1 MKNLMKSSSP
11 ASDRSGFTLLEMIIA
26 MTLIS
31 IVLGLTVP
39 FFRTEVQAFGN
50 VAGRDDA
57 QQNARYGVSMID
69 RELRVAGVGVVD
81 PQPLI
86 VQAAPYAITF
96 NVDLITRDKNDRGAA
111 YYDPDIDPNA
121 AASMTKSSKITL
133 PLSAL
138 QYPFLAATDPDYSQN
153 TGVLSDA
160 ETISFWVAPD
170 PDPAAGGHVRSVPS
184 SERDAGNSRGEGA
197 GSTSRTSLCS
207 DISKPI
213 PLGQLVEIP
222 QNTLP
227 IYHSAPIHNSKAD
240 TAKSAL
246 TDSIRVVR
254 VRISGQF
261 TDRKGVKNVRPVE
274 TGVRIM
280 NAGLL
285 HFHTCGDPP
294 IFGAA
299 VVAVGSNNPSTK
311 VTVTWNSAVDQTSGE
326 KDVEQYSIYKRSN
339 ANPLF
344 GEPIASV
351 PGGTPTYSFTDTQV
365 TSGDQLV
372 YGIAAVDCG
381 GQSSAVNSA
390 PLVIVP

>member
-1 MKNLMKSSSP
+1 MKNLMKSSTQ
-11 ASDRSGFTLLEMIIA
+11 ASDRSGFTLLEMIIS

-31 IVLGLTVP
+31 ITLALTVP
-39 FFRTEVQAFGN
+39 FFRTEVQAIGN
-50 VAGRDDA
+50 TSGRDDA

-96 NVDLITRDKNDRGAA
+96 NVDLVSRDSSDRGAA
-111 YYDPDIDPNA
+111 YYDPDIDANA
-121 AASMTKSSKITL
+121 ASSLPKSSKITL
-133 PLSAL
+133 PLSAV
-138 QYPFLAATDPDYSQN
+138 QYPDSNYNQSAGA
-153 TGVLSDA
+153 LSEA
-160 ETISFWVAPD
+160 ETISYWVALD
-170 PDPAAGGHVRSVPS
+170 PDPSANGTYALFRRVNALPPTIVAKALILPT
-184 SERDAGNSRGEGA
+184 GEPA
-197 GSTSRTSLCS
+197 FRYFKADT
-207 DISKPI
+207 
-213 PLGQLVEIP
+213 LGQLVEIP

-227 IYHSAPIHNSKAD
+227 LYHSAAIHNSKAD

-254 VRISGQF
+254 VRITGQF
-261 TDRKGVKNVRPVE
+261 TDRKGVKNPRPVE

-294 IFGAA
+294 ILSSV
-299 VVAVGSNNPSTK
+299 VVATAFTVPSTK
-311 VTVTWNSAVDQTSGE
+311 VVVTWNSSVDQSSGE
-326 KDVEQYSIYKRSN
+326 KDVEQYSIYRRASST
-339 ANPLF
+339 ALF
-344 GEPIASV
+344 SEPVASI

-365 TSGDQLV
+365 QSGDQLI

-381 GQSSAVNSA
+381 GQSSAVMTA

>member
-1 MKNLMKSSSP
+1 MKNLMKSSTP

-26 MTLIS
+26 MTVMAIA
-31 IVLGLTVP
+31 LGLTVP

-50 VAGRDDA
+50 IAGRDDA
-57 QQNARYGVSMID
+57 QQNARYGVGMID

-96 NVDLITRDKNDRGAA
+96 NVDLVSRDINDRGAA

-121 AASMTKSSKITL
+121 AASLPRTSKITL
-133 PLSAL
+133 PLSL
-138 QYPFLAATDPDYSQN
+138 VQYPDSNYNQAA
-153 TGVLSDA
+153 GALSDA
-160 ETISFWVAPD
+160 ETISYWVALD
-170 PDPAAGGHVRSVPS
+170 PDPSAGGTYALFRRVNALPATVVAKALVLPT
-184 SERDAGNSRGEGA
+184 GEPA
-197 GSTSRTSLCS
+197 FRYFKADT
-207 DISKPI
+207 
-213 PLGQLVEIP
+213 LGQLVEIP
-222 QNTLP
+222 QNMLP
-227 IYHSAPIHNSKAD
+227 LYHSAAIHNSKAD

-254 VRISGQF
+254 VRITGQF
-261 TDRKGVKNVRPVE
+261 IDRKGVKNTRPIE

-294 IFGAA
+294 ILSSAIVA
-299 VVAVGSNNPSTK
+299 TASSVPSRQVV
-311 VTVTWNSAVDQTSGE
+311 VTWNSSVDQSSGE
-326 KDVEQYSIYKRSN
+326 KDVEQYSIYRRAS
-339 ANPLF
+339 ATPLF
-344 GEPIASV
+344 SEPLASI
-351 PGGTPTYSFTDTQV
+351 PSGSPTYAFTDTQV
-365 TSGDQLV
+365 QAGDQLV

-381 GQSSAVNSA
+381 GQSSAVQSA

>member
-1 MKNLMKSSSP
+1 MKNLMKSSTP
-11 ASDRSGFTLLEMIIA
+11 TSDRSGFTLLEMIIA
-26 MTLIS
+26 MTVMAIALA
-31 IVLGLTVP
+31 LTVP

-96 NVDLITRDKNDRGAA
+96 NVDLVTRDINDRGAA
-111 YYDPDIDPNA
+111 YYDPDVDPNG
-121 AASMTKSSKITL
+121 AASLPRTSKITL
-133 PLSAL
+133 PLSAV
-138 QYPFLAATDPDYSQN
+138 QYPDSNYSQAA
-153 TGVLSDA
+153 GVVSDA
-160 ETISFWVAPD
+160 ETVSYWVAPD
-170 PDPAAGGHVRSVPS
+170 PDPAANGTYALFRRVNALPPTVVAKALVLP
-184 SERDAGNSRGEGA
+184 AGEPAFRYFKA
-197 GSTSRTSLCS
+197 DT
-207 DISKPI
+207 
-213 PLGQLVEIP
+213 LGQLVEIP
-222 QNTLP
+222 QNLLP
-227 IYHSAPIHNSKAD
+227 IYHSAAIHNSKAD

-254 VRISGQF
+254 VRITGQF
-261 TDRKGVKNVRPVE
+261 IDRKGVKNARPIE

-294 IFGAA
+294 ILTSA
-299 VVAVGSNNPSTK
+299 VLATASSLPSRK
-311 VTVTWNSAVDQTSGE
+311 VVVTWISSVDQSSGE
-326 KDVEQYSIYKRSN
+326 KDVEQYSIYRRSS

-344 GEPIASV
+344 SEPIASI
-351 PGGTPTYSFTDTQV
+351 PSGSPNYAFTDTQV
-365 TSGDQLV
+365 QPGDQLV

-381 GQSSAVNSA
+381 GQSSAVQSA

>member
-1 MKNLMKSSSP
+1 MKNLMKSSTQDN
-11 ASDRSGFTLLEMIIA
+11 DRSGFTLLEMIIA
-26 MTLIS
+26 MTVMAIALA
-31 IVLGLTVP
+31 LTVP

-50 VAGRDDA
+50 IAGRDDA
-57 QQNARYGVSMID
+57 QQNARYGVTMID

-96 NVDLITRDKNDRGAA
+96 NVDLVSRDINDRGAT

-121 AASMTKSSKITL
+121 AASLPRTSKITL
-133 PLSAL
+133 PLSAV
-138 QYPFLAATDPDYSQN
+138 QYPDSSYNQAVGAPSE
-153 TGVLSDA
+153 A
-160 ETISFWVAPD
+160 ETVSFWVAPD
-170 PDPAAGGHVRSVPS
+170 PDPSANGTYALFRRVNAMPATVVAKALVLPT
-184 SERDAGNSRGEGA
+184 GEPA
-197 GSTSRTSLCS
+197 FRYFKADT
-207 DISKPI
+207 
-213 PLGQLVEIP
+213 LGQLVEIP
-222 QNTLP
+222 QNMLP
-227 IYHSAPIHNSKAD
+227 IYHSAAIHNSKAD

-254 VRISGQF
+254 VRITGQF
-261 TDRKGVKNVRPVE
+261 IDRKGVKNARPVE
-274 TGVRIM
+274 TGIRVM

-294 IFGAA
+294 IFSSP
-299 VVAVGSNNPSTK
+299 VVAVASNVPSTK
-311 VTVTWNSAVDQTSGE
+311 VVVTWNSAVDQSSGE
-326 KDVEQYSIYKRSN
+326 KDVEQYSIYRRSS

-344 GEPIASV
+344 TEPIASI
-351 PGGTPTYSFTDTQV
+351 PSGTPTYTFTDTQV
-365 TSGDQLV
+365 QSGNSFV

>member
-1 MKNLMKSSSP
+1 MKNPMNSSTP
-11 ASDRSGFTLLEMIIA
+11 AGERSGFTLLEMIIA
-26 MTLIS
+26 MTVMAIA
-31 IVLGLTVP
+31 LGLTVP

-50 VAGRDDA
+50 IAGRDDA
-57 QQNARYGVSMID
+57 AQNARYGVSMID

-81 PQPLI
+81 PQPLL

-96 NVDLITRDKNDRGAA
+96 NSDLVTRDINDRGAS
-111 YYDPDIDPNA
+111 YYDPDIDPNG
-121 AASMTKSSKITL
+121 AASLPKTSKITL
-133 PLSAL
+133 PLSAV
-138 QYPFLAATDPDYSQN
+138 QYPDSSYNQAV
-153 TGVLSDA
+153 GVPSDA
-160 ETISFWVAPD
+160 ETISYWVAAD
-170 PDPAAGGHVRSVPS
+170 PDPSANGTYALFRRVNALPPTVVAKALVLPPNEPVFRYFKA
-184 SERDAGNSRGEGA
+184 D
-197 GSTSRTSLCS
+197 T
-207 DISKPI
+207 
-213 PLGQLVEIP
+213 LGQLVEIP
-222 QNTLP
+222 QASLP

-254 VRISGQF
+254 IRITGQF
-261 TDRKGVKNVRPVE
+261 IDRKGVKNARPIE

-294 IFGAA
+294 VFSSPVTA
-299 VVAVGSNNPSTK
+299 VVSTVPSTK
-311 VTVTWNSAVDQTSGE
+311 VVVTWNSSVDQASGE
-326 KDVEQYSIYKRSN
+326 KDVEQYSIYRRSS

-344 GEPIASV
+344 SEPIASI
-351 PGGTPTYSFTDTQV
+351 PSGSATYTFTDTQV

>member
-1 MKNLMKSSSP
+1 MKNLMKSSTP
-11 ASDRSGFTLLEMIIA
+11 ARDRSGFTLLEMIIA
-26 MTLIS
+26 MTVMAIA
-31 IVLGLTVP
+31 LGLTVP

-50 VAGRDDA
+50 IAGRDDA
-57 QQNARYGVSMID
+57 QQNARYGVTMID

-96 NVDLITRDKNDRGAA
+96 NVDLVSRDINDRGAT

-121 AASMTKSSKITL
+121 AASLPKTSKITL
-133 PLSAL
+133 PLSAV
-138 QYPFLAATDPDYSQN
+138 QYPDSNYNQAV
-153 TGVLSDA
+153 GVPSEA
-160 ETISFWVAPD
+160 ETVSFWVAPD
-170 PDPAAGGHVRSVPS
+170 PDPSANGTYALFRRVNAMPATVVAKALVLPT
-184 SERDAGNSRGEGA
+184 GEPA
-197 GSTSRTSLCS
+197 FRYFKADT
-207 DISKPI
+207 
-213 PLGQLVEIP
+213 LGQLVEIP
-222 QNTLP
+222 QSMLP
-227 IYHSAPIHNSKAD
+227 IYHSAAIHNSKAD

-254 VRISGQF
+254 VRITGQF
-261 TDRKGVKNVRPVE
+261 IDRKGVKNARPVE

-294 IFGAA
+294 IFSSPVLA
-299 VVAVGSNNPSTK
+299 VVSTIPSTK
-311 VTVTWNSAVDQTSGE
+311 VVVTWNSAIDQSSGE
-326 KDVEQYSIYKRSN
+326 KDVEQYSIYRRSS

-344 GEPIASV
+344 TEPLASI
-351 PGGTPTYSFTDTQV
+351 PSGTPTYTFTDTQV
-365 TSGDQLV
+365 QSGNSLV

>member
-1 MKNLMKSSSP
+1 MKNLMKSSTP
-11 ASDRSGFTLLEMIIA
+11 ARDRSGFTLLEMIIA
-26 MTLIS
+26 MTVMAIA
-31 IVLGLTVP
+31 LGLTVP

-50 VAGRDDA
+50 IAGRDDA
-57 QQNARYGVSMID
+57 QQNARYGVTMID

-96 NVDLITRDKNDRGAA
+96 NVDLVSRDINDRGAT

-121 AASMTKSSKITL
+121 AASLPKTSKITL
-133 PLSAL
+133 PLSAV
-138 QYPFLAATDPDYSQN
+138 QYPDSNYNQAV
-153 TGVLSDA
+153 GVPSEA
-160 ETISFWVAPD
+160 ETVSFWVAPD
-170 PDPAAGGHVRSVPS
+170 PDPSANGTYALFRRVNAMPATVVAKALVLPT
-184 SERDAGNSRGEGA
+184 GEPA
-197 GSTSRTSLCS
+197 FRYFKADT
-207 DISKPI
+207 
-213 PLGQLVEIP
+213 LGQLVEIP
-222 QNTLP
+222 QSMLP
-227 IYHSAPIHNSKAD
+227 IYHSAAIHNSKAD

-254 VRISGQF
+254 VRITGQF
-261 TDRKGVKNVRPVE
+261 IDRKGVKNARPVE

-294 IFGAA
+294 IFTSPVLA
-299 VVAVGSNNPSTK
+299 VVSTIPSTK
-311 VTVTWNSAVDQTSGE
+311 VVVTWNSAVDQSSGE
-326 KDVEQYSIYKRSN
+326 KDVEQYSIYRRSS

-344 GEPIASV
+344 TEPLASI
-351 PGGTPTYSFTDTQV
+351 PSGTPTYTFTDTQV
-365 TSGDQLV
+365 QSGNSLV

>member
-1 MKNLMKSSSP
+1 MKSP
-11 ASDRSGFTLLEMIIA
+11 TLPGNRSGFTLLEMIIA
-26 MTLIS
+26 ITLIS

-69 RELRVAGVGVVD
+69 RELRVAGIGVLD
-81 PQPLI
+81 AQPMLI
-86 VQAAPYAITF
+86 QAAPYAITF

-111 YYDPDIDPNA
+111 YYDPDIDPTG
-121 AASMTKSSKITL
+121 AASLLKTSKVSL
-133 PLSAL
+133 PLSAVM
-138 QYPFLAATDPDYSQN
+138 YPDSNYMQAA
-153 TGVLSDA
+153 GVVSDA

-170 PDPAAGGHVRSVPS
+170 PDPSANGTYALFRRV
-184 SERDAGNSRGEGA
+184 NSLPATTVAKALVLPPGEPVFRYFKA
-197 GSTSRTSLCS
+197 DT
-207 DISKPI
+207 
-213 PLGQLVEIP
+213 LGQLVEIP
-222 QNTLP
+222 QASLP

-294 IFGAA
+294 IFSSVVAAAA
-299 VVAVGSNNPSTK
+299 VGVPSAK
-311 VTVTWNSAVDQTSGE
+311 VTVTWNSAVDQSSGE
-326 KDVEQYSIYKRSN
+326 KDVEQYSIYRRT
-339 ANPLF
+339 AATALF
-344 GEPIASV
+344 SEPIASI
-351 PGGTPTYSFTDTQV
+351 PSGTPTYTFTDTQV
-365 TSGDQLV
+365 QSGDQLI

-381 GQSSAVNSA
+381 GQSSAVQSA

>member
-1 MKNLMKSSSP
+1 MKTLLKSSTSP
-11 ASDRSGFTLLEMIIA
+11 ADRSGFTLLEMIISI
-26 MTLIS
+26 TLIS

-39 FFRTEVQAFGN
+39 FFRTELQAFGN

-69 RELRVAGVGVVD
+69 RELRVAGIGVVD

-111 YYDPDIDPNA
+111 YYDPDIDANA
-121 AASMTKSSKITL
+121 AASLPKSSKITL
-133 PLSAL
+133 PLTATT
-138 QYPFLAATDPDYSQN
+138 YPDSNYTQN

-160 ETISFWVAPD
+160 ETISYWVAAD
-170 PDPAAGGHVRSVPS
+170 PDPSAAGTYALFRRVNAMPATVVAKALVLPPNTPVFRYFKA
-184 SERDAGNSRGEGA
+184 D
-197 GSTSRTSLCS
+197 T
-207 DISKPI
+207 
-213 PLGQLVEIP
+213 LGQLIEIP

-227 IYHSAPIHNSKAD
+227 IYHLAPIHNSKAD
-240 TAKSAL
+240 SGKSAL

-254 VRISGQF
+254 VRITGQF
-261 TDRKGVKNVRPVE
+261 TDRKGVKNARPVE

-294 IFGAA
+294 IMSSVVTA
-299 VVAVGSNNPSTK
+299 VATNNPSTK
-311 VTVTWNSAVDQTSGE
+311 VTVTWNSSVDQSAGE
-326 KDVEQYSIYKRSN
+326 KDVEQYSIYRRGS
-339 ANPLF
+339 ATPLF
-344 GEPIASV
+344 SEPIASI
-351 PGGTPTYSFTDTQV
+351 PGGTPTYTFTDTQV
-365 TSGDQLV
+365 QSGDQLI

-381 GQSSAVNSA
+381 GNSSAVQSA
-390 PLVIVP
+390 PQVIVP

>member
-1 MKNLMKSSSP
+1 
-11 ASDRSGFTLLEMIIA
+11 
-26 MTLIS
+26 
-31 IVLGLTVP
+31 
-39 FFRTEVQAFGN
+39 
-50 VAGRDDA
+50 
-57 QQNARYGVSMID
+57 MID

-96 NVDLITRDKNDRGAA
+96 NVDLVSRDINDRGAT

-121 AASMTKSSKITL
+121 AASLPKTSKITL
-133 PLSAL
+133 PLSAV
-138 QYPFLAATDPDYSQN
+138 QYPDSNYNQAV
-153 TGVLSDA
+153 GVPSEA
-160 ETISFWVAPD
+160 ETVSFWVAPD
-170 PDPAAGGHVRSVPS
+170 PDPSANGTYALFRRVNAMPATVVAKALVLPT
-184 SERDAGNSRGEGA
+184 GEPA
-197 GSTSRTSLCS
+197 FRYFKADT
-207 DISKPI
+207 
-213 PLGQLVEIP
+213 LGQLVEIP
-222 QNTLP
+222 QSMLP
-227 IYHSAPIHNSKAD
+227 IYHSAAIHNSKAD

-254 VRISGQF
+254 VRITGQF
-261 TDRKGVKNVRPVE
+261 IDRKGVKNARPVE

-294 IFGAA
+294 IFTSPVLA
-299 VVAVGSNNPSTK
+299 VVSTIPSTK
-311 VTVTWNSAVDQTSGE
+311 VVVTWNSAVDQSSGE
-326 KDVEQYSIYKRSN
+326 KDVEQYSIYRRSS

-344 GEPIASV
+344 TEPLASI
-351 PGGTPTYSFTDTQV
+351 PSGTPTYTFTDTQV
-365 TSGDQLV
+365 QSGNSLV